1 MIRARAGGMP
11 TLGQLDVRRWWVL
24 AVARS
29 RAGWRRVM
37 GSFLPTLQSA
47 LGAGAAWFIADELLG
62 REAPIF
68 APIATWVALGFKTD
82 RVPRKV
88 AELGAGASLGVLI
101 GEFFA
106 NWFAIGP
113 VQVVVVV
120 MVAAMV
126 GRFLDRGELFTV
138 QVAVN
143 SIVILGMVWW
153 QAELG
158 GVQGRWIDAL
168 VGSGVAFVIAV
179 LLPRDP
185 VGRPRRYAANTISE
199 LARMLETLGRGLVAG
214 DVEIRSDVKGQR
226 RAFHDVAA
234 GWEEALATA
243 REVVGLNPSLWRYR
257 AEVAELDRLFRLV
270 RRARRSTDMIARQG
284 LAMTEEVG
292 RLPVVGELVADAARA
307 AHSLAGSVRGWQRPE
322 RARALLVE
330 VAARSGPADIPG
342 EDWRPQA
349 LASVV
354 RAVIVDL
361 LQLTGLSQAQ
371 ARSALADRSVRAEP
385 DEADDATDARA
396 ESDDEASP
404 LWG

>member
-199 LARMLETLGRGLVAG
+199 LARMLETLGRGLGAG
-214 DVEIRSDVKGQR
+214 DVAIRS
-226 RAFHDVAA
+226 
-234 GWEEALATA
+234 
-243 REVVGLNPSLWRYR
+243 VG
-257 AEVAELDRLFRLV
+257 
-270 RRARRSTDMIARQG
+270 
-284 LAMTEEVG
+284 
-292 RLPVVGELVADAARA
+292 
-307 AHSLAGSVRGWQRPE
+307 
-322 RARALLVE
+322 
-330 VAARSGPADIPG
+330 
-342 EDWRPQA
+342 
-349 LASVV
+349 
-354 RAVIVDL
+354 
-361 LQLTGLSQAQ
+361 
-371 ARSALADRSVRAEP
+371 
-385 DEADDATDARA
+385 
-396 ESDDEASP
+396 
-404 LWG
+404 